1 MIDLII
7 WVLGAM
13 VLSWLILGATIF
25 AYPTVTRLKDQAHEF
40 GWIVKVPILL
50 FAIAGALSDVI
61 FNATWGT
68 IIFRELPHE
77 WLFTERLK
85 RHWHGDNRLQKERA
99 APWVRRVNLI
109 DPGHV

>member
-7 WVLGAM
+7 WVLGVM

-25 AYPTVTRLKDQAHEF
+25 AYPTVTRLKDQKHEF
-40 GWIVKVPILL
+40 GWIIKVPILL
-50 FAIAGALSDVI
+50 FAVAGVLADVV
-61 FNATWGT
+61 FNWTWGS
-68 IIFRELPHE
+68 IIFRELPRE

-85 RHWHGDNRLQKERA
+85 RHWNGSKKQHDRA